1 MWTYLLALLVP
12 FTTSL
17 LLSPLSGVMGRKLG
31 IVDRPA
37 GRRAHARETPRLG
50 GVALFAACAVTI
62 AVLAW
67 RGLLTAGYSPDDCT
81 RLKGL
86 LLGGTAA
93 FIFGLIDDRFDL
105 PAAPQFAFQFL
116 LALIALASL
125 LWLERFT
132 LPVIG
137 FVALSDYVW
146 GPLVYIPLTI
156 IWVMG
161 MVNTVNWLDG
171 LDGLAAGV
179 GAILCLV
186 LAIHMHR
193 WGQHSVALLPLALL
207 GALLGF
213 LPYNFAPARVFLGSC
228 GAFFLGY
235 VLGGMGLIAGGRV
248 ATALLV
254 MGLPVVDVAW
264 TICDRLRR
272 KRSPTQADRSHLHFR
287 LLDLG
292 LSQRT
297 VVLCYWGFCALF
309 GLLALTV
316 SSRIYKLLA
325 LGVLGIAVISLLT
338 WLSFRNKECKPASDG
353 K

>member
-1 MWTYLLALLVP
+1 
-12 FTTSL
+12 
-17 LLSPLSGVMGRKLG
+17 MGRKLG

-186 LAIHMHR
+186 LASTCTAGDSTAWRCCLWHCWVHSWASCPTISLRHACFWEAVGPFS
-193 WGQHSVALLPLALL
+193 WGMCL
-207 GALLGF
+207 GAW
-213 LPYNFAPARVFLGSC
+213 
-228 GAFFLGY
+228 
-235 VLGGMGLIAGGRV
+235 
-248 ATALLV
+248 
-254 MGLPVVDVAW
+254 D
-264 TICDRLRR
+264 
-272 KRSPTQADRSHLHFR
+272 
-287 LLDLG
+287 
-292 LSQRT
+292 
-297 VVLCYWGFCALF
+297 
-309 GLLALTV
+309 
-316 SSRIYKLLA
+316 
-325 LGVLGIAVISLLT
+325 
-338 WLSFRNKECKPASDG
+338 
-353 K
+353 